1 MVKQPL
7 GYGTQDN
14 MQEIL
19 KIENLKYQYPSYP
32 GLEFPQL
39 LNGVDLTINSG
50 DFVVILGKPETGKST
65 LLKIILSLIPRY
77 TNGTLSGK
85 IEYKGVPAAD
95 YKPYDLIEKIGAV
108 FQDPDEQIFTT
119 SCDTELA
126 FALESL
132 GLEREEMIQ
141 RVTKSLE
148 VLKIEHLRDRNP
160 ATLSG
165 GEKKKLLI
173 ACLYAAN
180 PQVWLLDE
188 IIDELDP
195 GSALEIV
202 QKLISDKRT
211 VILFSSK
218 MLDIFKG
225 ISCKIYILK
234 DGNLFATDKMRELNS
249 LLAEEGLVI
258 DNKHEVLKTEQ
269 CLNSEHK
276 VVIENL
282 KYKYP
287 GNNDF
292 NLHIDNFHIKRGE
305 IISLAGKNGSGKST
319 LGKLIAG
326 LKEKESG
333 LLTVNEKNNL
343 SCAYLFQNPDYQ
355 IFLPTVEEELSFGLK
370 LTDME
375 IEDTILK
382 FKLPNRNVPPSLM
395 SYGAR
400 KRLQAAVYY
409 LMDSDIYILDEADAG
424 LSLKDFDML
433 INLLYKN
440 NKSIL
445 IISHNLDL
453 CARYSN
459 RVYLIDSGKIV
470 KVIETD
476 LHNSLD
482 KYFMAESS
490 NL

>member
-1 MVKQPL
+1 
-7 GYGTQDN
+7 

-19 KIENLKYQYPSYP
+19 KIKNLKYQYPSYP
-32 GLEFPQL
+32 GLDFPQL
-39 LNGVDLTINSG
+39 LKGINLTVNPG
-50 DFVVILGKPETGKST
+50 DFKIILGKPESGKST

-77 TNGTLSGK
+77 TNGTLSGQVD
-85 IEYKGVPAAD
+85 YKGMPVAK
-95 YKPYDLIEKIGAV
+95 YKPYELIEKIGAV

-119 SCDTELA
+119 SCDTEIA

-132 GLEREEMIQ
+132 GIEREEMTR
-141 RVTKSLE
+141 RVNQSLE
-148 VLKIEHLRDRNP
+148 VLKIDHFRNRNP

-165 GEKKKLLI
+165 GEKKKLLL

-180 PQVWLLDE
+180 PQIWLLDE

-202 QKLISDKRT
+202 QKLISEKRT

-218 MLDIFKG
+218 MLDIFND
-225 ISCKIYILK
+225 ISCKISILK
-234 DGNLFATDKMRELNS
+234 EGKLLSTDKMNHKDLIS
-249 LLAEEGLVI
+249 LMIQEGLII
-258 DNKHEVLKTEQ
+258 DNKQKSVRSEQ
-269 CLNSEHK
+269 KIDPEPI
-276 VVIENL
+276 VVIEKL
-282 KYKYP
+282 KYRYP
-287 GNNDF
+287 GNNMF
-292 NLHIDNFHIKRGE
+292 NLHIDNFHINRGE

-333 LLTVNEKNNL
+333 VLSVKGKNYL

-370 LTDME
+370 LNDTE
-375 IEDTILK
+375 IEDTIVK

-409 LMDSDIYILDEADAG
+409 LMNRDIYILDEADAG

-433 INLLYKN
+433 INLLYKSN
-440 NKSIL
+440 RSIL
-445 IISHNLDL
+445 IISHNLNL

-470 KVIETD
+470 KETDTD
-476 LHNSLD
+476 LHNTMD
-482 KYFMAESS
+482 THFMAESKKS
-490 NL
+490 

>member
-1 MVKQPL
+1 
-7 GYGTQDN
+7 

-32 GLEFPQL
+32 GLDFPQL
-39 LNGVDLTINSG
+39 LNSIDLTVNTG
-50 DFVVILGKPETGKST
+50 DFVVILGKPETGKTT

-85 IEYKGVPAAD
+85 LEYKEVPVSNF
-95 YKPYDLIEKIGAV
+95 KPYELIEKIGAV

-119 SCDTELA
+119 TCNTEIA

-132 GLEREEMIQ
+132 GLEREEMTR
-141 RVTKSLE
+141 RVNQSLE
-148 VLKIEHLRDRNP
+148 VLKIDHLRDRNP

-165 GEKKKLLI
+165 GEKKKLLL
-173 ACLYAAN
+173 ACMYAAN
-180 PQVWLLDE
+180 PQIWLLDE

-195 GSALEIV
+195 GSALKII
-202 QKLISDKRT
+202 QKLITDKRT

-218 MLDIFKG
+218 MLDIFKD
-225 ISCKIYILK
+225 ISCKTFILK
-234 DGNLFATDKMRELNS
+234 DGNLHAAEKMNNTELNS
-249 LLAEEGLVI
+249 LMIEEGLII
-258 DNKHEVLKTEQ
+258 DNKHKLLKPEQGLNTE
-269 CLNSEHK
+269 ST

-287 GNNDF
+287 DNNTF
-292 NLHIDNFHIKRGE
+292 NLHIDNFYIGRGE
-305 IISLAGKNGSGKST
+305 IVSLAGKNGSGKST

-333 LLTVNEKNNL
+333 LLSVNEKNNL

-370 LTDME
+370 LTNLE

-409 LMDSDIYILDEADAG
+409 LMDRDIYILDEADAG

-445 IISHNLDL
+445 IISHNLNL

-459 RVYLIDSGKIV
+459 RVYLIDSGKIA

-482 KYFMAESS
+482 NYFLAESS

>member
-1 MVKQPL
+1 
-7 GYGTQDN
+7 

-39 LNGVDLTINSG
+39 LKGINLTVKSG
-50 DFVVILGKPETGKST
+50 DFIVILGKPETGKST

-77 TNGTLSGK
+77 TNGIISGNV
-85 IEYKGVPAAD
+85 EYKGNPVAG

-119 SCDTELA
+119 SCDTEIA

-132 GLEREEMIQ
+132 GLKREEMIR
-141 RVTKSLE
+141 RVNQSLE

-180 PQVWLLDE
+180 PQMWLLDE

-195 GSALEIV
+195 GSALNIL
-202 QKLISDKRT
+202 QKLVKEKRT

-225 ISCKIYILK
+225 ISSKFFIMK
-234 DGNLFATDKMRELNS
+234 DGNLLAADKMNNS
-249 LLAEEGLVI
+249 DLDSLMVEEGLII
-258 DNKHEVLKTEQ
+258 DNKHEALKHKQ
-269 CLNSEHK
+269 SLNLEHR

-287 GNNDF
+287 GNINF
-292 NLHIDNFHIKRGE
+292 NLHIDNFHINKGE
-305 IISLAGKNGSGKST
+305 IVSLAGKNGSGKST

-333 LLTVNEKNNL
+333 ILTVNEKNNL

-370 LTDME
+370 LTDAK
-375 IEDTILK
+375 IEDTIVK
-382 FKLPNRNVPPSLM
+382 FRLPNRNVPPSIM

-409 LMDSDIYILDEADAG
+409 LMDRDIYILDEADAG

-433 INLLYKN
+433 INILYKKD
-440 NKSIL
+440 KSIL

-453 CARYSN
+453 CTRYSN
-459 RVYLIDSGKIV
+459 RVYLINSGKIV
-470 KVIETD
+470 KEIKTD
-476 LHNSLD
+476 LHNTLD
-482 KYFMAESS
+482 TYFMTETA

>member
-1 MVKQPL
+1 MQN
-7 GYGTQDN
+7 N

-19 KIENLKYQYPSYP
+19 KIANLKYKYPSYP
-32 GLEFPQL
+32 GLDFPQL
-39 LNGVDLTINSG
+39 LNGIDLTVNSG
-50 DFVVILGKPETGKST
+50 DFVVILGKPETGKTT

-85 IEYKGVPAAD
+85 IEYKEIPVSNF
-95 YKPYDLIEKIGAV
+95 KPYELIEKIGAV

-119 SCDTELA
+119 SCDTEIA

-132 GLEREEMIQ
+132 GLDREMITI
-141 RVTKSLE
+141 RVNQSLE
-148 VLKIEHLRDRNP
+148 VLKITHLRDRNP

-165 GEKKKLLI
+165 GEKKKLLL

-180 PQVWLLDE
+180 PQIWLLDE

-195 GSALEIV
+195 QSALDLV

-218 MLDIFKG
+218 MLDIFKA
-225 ISCKIYILK
+225 ISCKISIMK
-234 DGNLFATDKMRELNS
+234 DGKL
-249 LLAEEGLVI
+249 LLADRLKNTDLFSLMIDEGLVI
-258 DNKHEVLKTEQ
+258 DNTPGGIKPEQ
-269 CLNSEHK
+269 NIISEFTVMIK
-276 VVIENL
+276 NL

-287 GNNDF
+287 GNNMF
-292 NLHIDNFHIKRGE
+292 NLHINNFHIERGE

-333 LLTVNEKNNL
+333 LLSVKGKNNL

-370 LTDME
+370 LTDTE
-375 IEDTILK
+375 IDDTILK

-409 LMDSDIYILDEADAG
+409 LMDRDIYILDEADAG

-433 INLLYKN
+433 INLLYKE

-445 IISHNLDL
+445 IISHNLNL

-470 KVIETD
+470 KETD
-476 LHNSLD
+476 TDLYNTLD
-482 KYFMAESS
+482 TYFMTESS
-490 NL
+490 N